1 MVTTEVSQLS
11 GECNTWRNS
20 LRSHREELQ
29 SSKIKLEE
37 VAGRQ
42 TQKEILQEIEHLHNQ
57 FHIQLIN
64 IHDVKQAIKTHD
76 RRIVHEKADSNG
88 HIPENL
94 LAHHENLFDQY
105 ESLQTTLGDLREE
118 FRQFMQRVS

>member
-20 LRSHREELQ
+20 LRSRREELQ
-29 SSKIKLEE
+29 TLKNRLQE

-42 TQKEILQEIEHLHNQ
+42 TQKDILQEIEHLHNQ

-64 IHDVKQAIKTHD
+64 IHDLKQAIKTHD
-76 RRIVHEKADSNG
+76 RRIIHERTDNNG
-88 HIPENL
+88 NIPENL
-94 LAHHENLFDQY
+94 LAQHENLFDQF
-105 ESLQTTLGDLREE
+105 ESLEHTLEDLKEE
-118 FRQFMQRVS
+118 FDQFLKRAR

>member
-20 LRSHREELQ
+20 LRTRRESIQTLRKQLQ
-29 SSKIKLEE
+29 E

-42 TQKEILQEIEHLHNQ
+42 TNKEILQEIEHLHNQ

-64 IHDVKQAIKTHD
+64 IHDLKQLIKTHD
-76 RRIVHEKADSNG
+76 RRISLEKAPSNG
-88 HIPENL
+88 NISEPV
-94 LAHHENLFDQY
+94 LAEHEELFDQY
-105 ESLQTTLGDLREE
+105 ESLEHTLEDLQDE
-118 FRQFMQRVS
+118 FRHFMQRAN